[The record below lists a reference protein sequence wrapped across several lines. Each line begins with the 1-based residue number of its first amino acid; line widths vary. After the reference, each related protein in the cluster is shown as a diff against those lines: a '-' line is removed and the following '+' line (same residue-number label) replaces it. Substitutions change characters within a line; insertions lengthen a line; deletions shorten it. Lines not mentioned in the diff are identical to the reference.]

1 MKKKSHPIF
10 IFSSCVPYH
19 LCAKKPKKN
28 ACKICRCLKC
38 NRHINCMWFEQW
50 IFYTFPCEHET
61 CAYFVYNGMVHF
73 CHIIFVH
80 CFFHKNIEY
89 LHMKNIFVTQM
100 KIGWDFFFMQKLCFE
115 KSHIFT
121 WDTRIKCKACFFLPC
136 CTLLSVQRHFQ
147 LFQLLRHFN

>member
-1 MKKKSHPIF
+1 MSLHRQKCAARKKKTCLTFYSGISCKNMWFFKTQFLHEKKI
-10 IFSSCVPYH
+10 SSYFHFFFMCTLSFMYKE
-19 LCAKKPKKN
+19 AKKN

-73 CHIIFVH
+73 CHIIFVD

-89 LHMKNIFVTQM
+89 LHMKNIFVTQH
-100 KIGWDFFFMQKLCFE
+100 L
-115 KSHIFT
+115 
-121 WDTRIKCKACFFLPC
+121 
-136 CTLLSVQRHFQ
+136 
-147 LFQLLRHFN
+147 